1 MLVRCAVQESD
12 PRRHWP
18 IFWHPWFNVSACLC
32 WVEKVSLLF
41 LAIKFAALPELKGSF
56 WIATTD
62 AEISRPVDD
71 FSGHWFNRSS
81 HSSRMSWRSTWRYWG
96 TKNYKRERREELG
109 GRERERDRQRIS
121 ERIPIGFIGSF
132 KADCAGNELSGI
144 LASCQMQYQF
154 LSVTCYMLKVSRH
167 NPLPRSS

>member
-1 MLVRCAVQESD
+1 MLSREGFPLVLGHQVRCITGTQGFVLNSHDRRRDFQTRRRLLRALVQSIKSFES
-12 PRRHWP
+12 
-18 IFWHPWFNVSACLC
+18 NVLAFGMKILRYQKLQEG
-32 WVEKVSLLF
+32 EK
-41 LAIKFAALPELKGSF
+41 
-56 WIATTD
+56 
-62 AEISRPVDD
+62 
-71 FSGHWFNRSS
+71 
-81 HSSRMSWRSTWRYWG
+81 
-96 TKNYKRERREELG
+96 
-109 GRERERDRQRIS
+109 GRVRGERERDRQRIS